1 MAPTLR
7 CVCETHRVLHAVEL
21 APGLPAHECADCHG
35 TLLGLND
42 YRRWADGQPDVAPVS
57 AEAPLPEATL
67 DAGARQCPSCTR
79 LMERLRVS
87 RQPDFRVDRC
97 AICQWVWLDQGEWA
111 ALARAGLCTQ
121 LGEVLSDGWQ
131 RQLREEA
138 SRGRREAELRTR
150 HGDDCIDELNRIRA
164 WLATQPQR
172 DTLLALLRTGW

>member
-1 MAPTLR
+1 
-7 CVCETHRVLHAVEL
+7 
-21 APGLPAHECADCHG
+21 
-35 TLLGLND
+35 
-42 YRRWADGQPDVAPVS
+42 
-57 AEAPLPEATL
+57 
-67 DAGARQCPSCTR
+67 
-79 LMERLRVS
+79 
-87 RQPDFRVDRC
+87 
-97 AICQWVWLDQGEWA
+97 
-111 ALARAGLCTQ
+111 